1 MPQQRS
7 SPHLTLIALKT
18 EVCLGLTAE
27 LVSQQILGLNV
38 DHFESTLQP
47 GVWWG
52 WVRCISV
59 WMGTGGERKQSAF
72 QETLLSL
79 LIHPGIT

>member
-47 GVWWG
+47 GVW
-52 WVRCISV
+52 
-59 WMGTGGERKQSAF
+59 
-72 QETLLSL
+72 
-79 LIHPGIT
+79 